1 MSKHFGK
8 HVAIDKLNLSMN
20 EGEVLA
26 LLGHNGAGKT
36 TAINMMTGMIAPSSG
51 DVIVN
56 GFSLNKNVNG
66 VR

>member
-1 MSKHFGK
+1 MA
-8 HVAIDKLNLSMN
+8 VDKLNLTMN
-20 EGEVLA
+20 KGEVLA

-51 DVIVN
+51 DVNVN
-56 GFSLNKNVNG
+56 GFSLRENVNN